1 MKDKIIETIK
11 ETAESISDTVDVVK
25 ESGADK
31 LKEIMDEV
39 FASATYINRSGFTT
53 EDISVNLG
61 LPPEIV
67 GVFRFDRDVP
77 NEEWE
82 KLFAETEEKQTLN
95 ALLRALFKAQDI
107 TEKLN
112 IGEFVLDTVSVVF
125 TFPPGIG
132 LSFKPKSKAA
142 VDAG

>member
-39 FASATYINRSGFTT
+39 FASAAVINRSGFTT
-53 EDISVNLG
+53 EGVSVNLG

-82 KLFAETEEKQTLN
+82 KLFAETEDKQSLN

-107 TEKLN
+107 TEKLK
-112 IGEFVLDTVSVVF
+112 IGEFMLDKVSVVF

-132 LSFKPKSKAA
+132 LSFKPKAR
-142 VDAG
+142 